1 MCLLGVQ
8 FRRKLI
14 ILSNTAETYYIVCT
28 INMSLEINRKYFG
41 IRHLYIV
48 FYRKVLPPFEN
59 YTGIIIVFSGLFM
72 RDFHKF
78 IEEISSGQIDQE
90 MRTRTLRAFQIA
102 EEIHQIIMP
111 KSIKV

>member
-1 MCLLGVQ
+1 
-8 FRRKLI
+8 
-14 ILSNTAETYYIVCT
+14 
-28 INMSLEINRKYFG
+28 
-41 IRHLYIV
+41 
-48 FYRKVLPPFEN
+48 
-59 YTGIIIVFSGLFM
+59 M

-111 KSIKV
+111 KAIKVWINIYETDCFIIILYDIRAK